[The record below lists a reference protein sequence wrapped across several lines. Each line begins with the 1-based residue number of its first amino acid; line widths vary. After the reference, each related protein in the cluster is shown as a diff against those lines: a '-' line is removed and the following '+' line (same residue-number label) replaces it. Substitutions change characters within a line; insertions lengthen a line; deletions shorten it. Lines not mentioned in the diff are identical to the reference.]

1 MPNSQE
7 KINVLLKKAED
18 GIRKVFES
26 EKYQAYLTAMS
37 KFHQYSFRNILLIQQ
52 QKADATLVA
61 GYAAWQKKFNRQV
74 LRGEKGIQIIGY
86 SSRKLKKQVELKDDN
101 GDIIYSYQPDGTRK
115 PATKTE
121 EYIVPSYI
129 PVYVYDI
136 SQTDGKPLPTL
147 VNELTGEVTDYN
159 KLMQAIISTSSFPI
173 SFEQIKGEA
182 KGYCDPISR
191 KIAIKS
197 GMSEVQTI
205 KTAIHEITH
214 ADLHA
219 PEQNL
224 ALAARTDRRTREI
237 EAESTAFVVCSHYN
251 IDTSDYSFGYLAGW
265 SSDKELS
272 ELKGSLE
279 IIQKQANDLISRID
293 GNLMLLKEKELSVD
307 QSCIEEKKAEE
318 LRSYTEMLDTVRFD
332 GDIDLD
338 REKTREQLGFK
349 DNIPAKTPKI
359 FNDVLKHAKEKAYQ
373 YNQSIKEHPEPLQ
386 EREVT

>member
-7 KINVLLKKAED
+7 KINALLKKAED
-18 GIRKVFES
+18 GIREVFES
-26 EKYQAYLTAMS
+26 EKYQTYLTAMS
-37 KFHQYSFRNILLIQQ
+37 KFHQYSFRNILLIHQ
-52 QKADATLVA
+52 QKADASFVA

-86 SSRKLKKQVELKDDN
+86 TTRKLKKQVELKDDN
-101 GDIIYSYQPDGTRK
+101 GDIVYSYKPDGTRK

-136 SQTDGKPLPTL
+136 SQTDGEPLPAL
-147 VNELTGEVTDYN
+147 VNELTGEVNDYD
-159 KLMQAIISTSSFPI
+159 KLMQAIVSTSSFPI
-173 SFEQIKGEA
+173 SFEQIKGEV

-224 ALAARTDRRTREI
+224 ALSDRTDRRTMEV

-265 SSDKELS
+265 SSSKELS
-272 ELKGSLE
+272 ELKNSLNT
-279 IIQKQANDLISRID
+279 IQKQANDLISRID
-293 GNLMLLKEKELSVD
+293 ENLTLLKEKELSVLP
-307 QSCIEEKKAEE
+307 SLLEEKKAEE

-338 REKTREQLGFK
+338 REKTRAQLGFK
-349 DNIPAKTPKI
+349 DNVPEKTPKK
-359 FNDVLKHAKEKAYQ
+359 FNDVLNHAKEKAAQ
-373 YNQSIKEHPEPLQ
+373 YNQAMKEIQEQIP
-386 EREVT
+386 EREVR